1 MQNNIYE
8 AEFDAEMQ
16 EQHHYRHETMIT
28 ELENET
34 LEVFAWDDIF
44 QEAIKKV
51 KEYKDNLK
59 LTCEN
64 LGIVNEEKPLELST
78 GLKIAYT
85 KPKELTEKD
94 YNDKIEKLKLETLE
108 WERKKADFLDK
119 ESGCVDLKSEPKL
132 SIITTTKTFKE
143 NVAKKQ
149 QELLAKHP
157 LFTEIKNT
165 VKQIEN

>member
-1 MQNNIYE
+1 MQDYKYE

-16 EQHHYRHETMIT
+16 EQHHYMHETMIA

-34 LEVFAWDDIF
+34 LEIYAWDGIF
-44 QEAIKKV
+44 QDAVKKV

-64 LGIVNEEKPLELST
+64 LGLVSEEKPLELKT

-94 YNDKIEKLKLETLE
+94 YDAKIEKLKLETLE
-108 WERKKADFLDK
+108 WEKKKQEFLED
-119 ESGCVDLKSEPKL
+119 GCVDKKSEPRL
-132 SIITTTKTFKE
+132 SIMTTTKTFKA
-143 NVAKKQ
+143 NVAIKQ
-149 QELLAKHP
+149 KELLEKHP
-157 LFTEIKNT
+157 LFAEMKNI